1 MYGKYGIFADG
12 LSGWTF
18 LDKDEDQTTETHQQR
33 IEAIGDNVKG
43 RESCEAGSSQKLSA
57 VGDESLSHRA
67 EHIKERGTAARCN
80 AELLADILGN
90 WAGHNDGNGIVGCAE
105 VDEQCERR
113 DTQLAAFRITDAA
126 LDEVEDKFNAAVFLD
141 ESNDA
146 GHDDRNNRDVIHGVD
161 ACANMGK
168 HFRCGEGAGCQTNE
182 HAQRGADN
190 QDNENVDAADC
201 TEKHDEIGNDLKQVV
216 VKAAFDVELVSLFEE
231 EEESQRNNSSR
242 QDNLK
247 VFAEFVTHI
256 AALRF
261 DSGDGGIR
269 DDGQVITKHCAADN
283 GSSADSHRKAG
294 FFADT
299 GGDRRKRGYGAN
311 GGTHRDGNKAADDEK
326 AGNSH
331 SARQDGQA
339 KVDSAFYT
347 AGGADSTGEGACC
360 EENQAHGQNIFVA
373 CALRRHMQLLH
384 EAELFVLHKGH
395 DEGYKKADDGWHTIK
410 VASDNA

>member
-18 LDKDEDQTTETHQQR
+18 LDKDEDQTTEAHQQR
-33 IEAIGDNVKG
+33 IEAIGNNVEG
-43 RESCEAGSSQKLSA
+43 RESCEACSSQKLSA

-67 EHIKERGTAARCN
+67 EHIKKRGTAARRN
-80 AELLADILGN
+80 AKLLADILGN
-90 WAGHNDGNGIVGCAE
+90 RTGHNDGNGVVRGAE
-105 VDEQCERR
+105 VDEQCQRR
-113 DTQLAAFRITDAA
+113 DTKLAAFRVTDAA
-126 LDEVEDKFNAAVFLD
+126 LDEVQDKFNAAVFLD

-161 ACANMGK
+161 ACTNMGK
-168 HFRCGEGAGCQTNE
+168 HFRCGEGACCQTNE
-182 HAQRGADN
+182 HAQRSADN

-201 TEKHDEIGNDLKQVV
+201 TEKHDEIRNDLKQVV
-216 VKAAFDVELVSLFEE
+216 VKAAFYVELVSLSEE

-261 DSGDGGIR
+261 DSSDGGIR
-269 DDGQVITKHCAADN
+269 DDGQVITKHGAADN

-299 GGDRRKRGYGAN
+299 GSDRRKCGYGAD
-311 GGTHRDGNKAADDEK
+311 GGTHGYRNEAANDEK
-326 AGNSH
+326 AGDSH
-331 SARQDGQA
+331 AARQD
-339 KVDSAFYT
+339 
-347 AGGADSTGEGACC
+347 
-360 EENQAHGQNIFVA
+360 
-373 CALRRHMQLLH
+373 
-384 EAELFVLHKGH
+384 
-395 DEGYKKADDGWHTIK
+395 
-410 VASDNA
+410 